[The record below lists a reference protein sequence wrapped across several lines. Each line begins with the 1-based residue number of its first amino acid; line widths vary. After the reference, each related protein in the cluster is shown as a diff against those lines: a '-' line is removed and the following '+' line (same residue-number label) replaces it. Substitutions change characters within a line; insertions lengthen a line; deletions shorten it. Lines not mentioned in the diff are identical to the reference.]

1 VKRAWLLALVACG
14 GEPAD
19 ERCTIPG
26 GPGDGPGIDPSGE
39 FCDRL
44 STYRFFDDLATQTPA
59 PGVVPFEVN
68 TPLFSD
74 YTVKHRFLY
83 LPPGTQ
89 MTWDAD
95 GAFELPAG
103 AALIKTFGYL
113 RDRRDPALGTQLLE
127 TRVMVNTAEGWTGAS
142 YVHDHTG
149 NDATLALAGAFLD
162 TSWIHDDGEPRT
174 NRYAVP
180 NKNQCKNCHAE
191 HDEQVDA
198 VGLKA
203 RHVNKGDQLQQWID
217 RGLLANA
224 PAPADWP
231 RAPAAFDAASGTVD
245 ERARAWLDIN
255 CAHCHNTNGGAA
267 RTSGLYLDLAQTDLS
282 AMGVCKPP
290 VAAGGGSGGRAYGI
304 VPGDPDASIL
314 VFRLESTEPD
324 VRMPEL
330 GRNLVDAEG
339 TALIREWITALP
351 GTCGS

>member
-1 VKRAWLLALVACG
+1 MLVACG
-14 GEPAD
+14 EPAR
-19 ERCTIPG
+19 ETCELG
-26 GPGDGPGIDPSGE
+26 GE
-39 FCDRL
+39 FCQRL
-44 STYRFFDDLATQTPA
+44 SSYELFDDIATQTPA
-59 PGVVPFEVN
+59 IGVVPYEVN

-74 YTVKHRFLY
+74 YTVKNRFFY
-83 LPPGTQ
+83 LPPGAQ
-89 MTWDAD
+89 MTWDSD
-95 GAFELPAG
+95 GAFALPAG

-113 RDRRDPALGTQLLE
+113 RDRRDPAQGTRHLE
-127 TRVMVNTAEGWTGAS
+127 TRLLIRTDDGWTGAS
-142 YVHDHTG
+142 YVHDDG
-149 NDATLALAGAFLD
+149 SNDATLALAGAFID
-162 TSWIHDDGEPRT
+162 ASWIHDDGESRT

-191 HDEQVDA
+191 HDDQIDA

-203 RHVNKGDQLQQWID
+203 RHVNTGDQLQQWID
-217 RGLLANA
+217 GGLLAGA

-231 RAPAAFDAASGTVD
+231 RAPSALDPTTGTVD

-267 RTSGLYLDLAQTDLS
+267 RTSGLYLDLSQTDLS

-290 VAAGGGSGGRAYGI
+290 VAAGGGSGGRAFGI

-314 VFRLESTEPD
+314 VYRLESTEPQ

-330 GRNLVDAEG
+330 GRNLVDVEG
-339 TALIREWITALP
+339 VALIRQWIAELP